1 MSYDDNELMRRFQAL
16 RGSTTDTRSQTTS
29 SSPHTSTRVEQQ
41 QSLQTQQPPVL
52 QPVSQSISQT
62 RQPQQQREVEKKTK
76 KKCRGNRKKQRYRRQ
91 LYARGLN
98 TEEVEKLIKE
108 RFDPTHPQNEQ
119 LQQNMDT
126 AMAEPDVHNIE
137 VYIPLER
144 VCSYCIEL

>member
-29 SSPHTSTRVEQQ
+29 SSPHTSTPVEQQ

-62 RQPQQQREVEKKTK
+62 RQPQQQQVEKKTK

>member
-62 RQPQQQREVEKKTK
+62 RQPQQQQVEKKTK